1 MIKGKPFSSKVH
13 PSKRERG
20 KKVNKLSDLQRWS
33 FTELDDAKKP
43 NKQAVS
49 IRASDLNN
57 LNSFRNLKHSDKKKV
72 IEEAKEEDDYE
83 EYIAWKKQN
92 KGDGN

>member
-1 MIKGKPFSSKVH
+1 MIKGKPFNSKVH

-20 KKVNKLSDLQRWS
+20 KKVNKLSDPQRWS

-49 IRASDLNN
+49 IRASDLND